1 MANNIFTSQLN
12 NRELMD
18 AFGIQQDNTPLTP
31 EQLVALS
38 EEQQQ
43 APVMEKIAEP
53 VQAPVKTATQP
64 TLKKAQVEQSVE
76 SSDSG
81 ISKAM
86 DALKNWENRP
96 KEETSSIAQTQATAQ
111 EAPMSKS
118 EALIAEYNKLL
129 GKGQEDLAEA
139 RRRDRMLKVGGS
151 LGDALAT
158 YLNARSQMNVKAPG
172 VQVQQGDGLGKIA
185 DMFATAPEIASDVA
199 QRRQALMDQYKQLA
213 IGESAAAKRELEK
226 QRIQA
231 MEEKNRLYGK
241 QIEKMGSGREESRQ
255 FRDKAFDFK
264 KQEADYNKVVK
275 LQDSFNKDKQVTK
288 AEERIQ
294 SAQTLRDMV
303 NGNPITQEAAK
314 TFAARASGEVGALSD
329 QDRAAYGGTKAI
341 LSKINQI
348 ATQAASGELTEENK
362 KFMIELADKFEQA
375 GRRDL
380 SARLD
385 VYAKQGTKRV
395 KMSEDEVKEII
406 RPDLV
411 LQQQEQKSTINPQR
425 QLSNKDQQALDWAN
439 SNPNDPR
446 AAQIKRK
453 LGM

>member
-1 MANNIFTSQLN
+1 M
-12 NRELMD
+12 
-18 AFGIQQDNTPLTP
+18 
-31 EQLVALS
+31 
-38 EEQQQ
+38 
-43 APVMEKIAEP
+43 
-53 VQAPVKTATQP
+53 
-64 TLKKAQVEQSVE
+64 
-76 SSDSG
+76 
-81 ISKAM
+81 
-86 DALKNWENRP
+86 
-96 KEETSSIAQTQATAQ
+96 
-111 EAPMSKS
+111 
-118 EALIAEYNKLL
+118 
-129 GKGQEDLAEA
+129 
-139 RRRDRMLKVGGS
+139 
-151 LGDALAT
+151 
-158 YLNARSQMNVKAPG
+158 APG
-172 VQVQQGDGLGKIA
+172 VQVQQGAGLGKIA

-213 IGESAAAKRELEK
+213 IGESAAAKRQLEK

-406 RPDLV
+406 RPDLI
-411 LQQQEQKSTINPQR
+411 LQQQEQKSTISTQR

>member
-1 MANNIFTSQLN
+1 MANNIFTNQLN

-18 AFGIQQDNTPLTP
+18 AFGIQQDNAPLTP
-31 EQLVALS
+31 EQLLALS

-43 APVMEKIAEP
+43 APVMEEIAEP
-53 VQAPVKTATQP
+53 VQAPVVTSPVVKAVPTMPRQEMQQAPIAPKEDLPEPTAT
-64 TLKKAQVEQSVE
+64 
-76 SSDSG
+76 
-81 ISKAM
+81 
-86 DALKNWENRP
+86 
-96 KEETSSIAQTQATAQ
+96 ETT
-111 EAPMSKS
+111 MSKS
-118 EALIAEYNKLL
+118 EALMAEYNKLL
-129 GKGQEDLAEA
+129 GKSQEDLAEA
-139 RRRDRMLKVGGS
+139 RKRDRMLKVGGA

-172 VQVQQGDGLGKIA
+172 VQVQEGAGLGKIA

-411 LQQQEQKSTINPQR
+411 LQQQEQKSTINLQR

>member
-1 MANNIFTSQLN
+1 MANNIFTNQLN

-18 AFGIQQDNTPLTP
+18 AFGIQQDNAPLTP
-31 EQLVALS
+31 EQLLALS
-38 EEQQQ
+38 EQQQVPVVEEIAEPIQAPAVTSPVVKAAPAMPKQEMQQ
-43 APVMEKIAEP
+43 APIA
-53 VQAPVKTATQP
+53 
-64 TLKKAQVEQSVE
+64 
-76 SSDSG
+76 
-81 ISKAM
+81 
-86 DALKNWENRP
+86 P
-96 KEETSSIAQTQATAQ
+96 KEDLPEPPAT

-139 RRRDRMLKVGGS
+139 RRRDRMLKVGGA

-158 YLNARSQMNVKAPG
+158 YLNARSQKNVMAPG
-172 VQVQQGDGLGKIA
+172 VQVQQGAGLGKIA

-213 IGESAAAKRELEK
+213 IGESAAAKRQLEK

-406 RPDLV
+406 RPDLI
-411 LQQQEQKSTINPQR
+411 LQQQEQKSTISTQR